1 MLQTVLLGYGLAGEY
16 FHGPLLAA
24 TEGVEVVGVLTTNPE
39 RQERAKRNFPD
50 AVIHTDLATALDS
63 GADLA
68 VVAGA
73 NITHVPQAQTALAA
87 GMHVV
92 VDKPLAPTADSV
104 RELAAQAVAADRH
117 IIAFQNRRWDSDFLT
132 VQRVRDS
139 GAIGDIH
146 RFESRFG
153 KWVPTP
159 KRLWRDS
166 TAPENM
172 GGNLYDLG
180 AHVVDQ
186 ALVLFGP
193 ITSVTAHARPVRAT
207 DIADDDVV
215 IVAQHANGIVSYLVG
230 TTAAAYTL
238 PRFLAL
244 GTRGSARID
253 LTDTQEAY
261 LCNGGSAND
270 PAFGLEEHGVHLRT
284 KGSDYIEFTEPLE
297 RGEWRMFYT
306 KVRDAARGDAP
317 SPVPIEDTILAAT
330 VIDAARESAATGRSV
345 AISATPTSSS

>member
-1 MLQTVLLGYGLAGEY
+1 MVRTVLLGYGLAGES
-16 FHGPLLAA
+16 FHGPLLAT
-24 TEGVEVVGVLTTNPE
+24 TEGVEVIGILTGNPE
-39 RQERAKRNFPD
+39 RQERARRDFPD
-50 AVIHTDLATALDS
+50 AVIHTELATALDS
-63 GADLA
+63 GSDLA

-73 NITHVPQAQTALAA
+73 NITHVPQAQAALAA

-104 RELAAQAVAADRH
+104 RELAAQAASVDRH

-132 VQRVRDS
+132 LLRIRDS

-153 KWVPTP
+153 KWIPTP

-166 TAPENM
+166 TDPENM

-180 AHVVDQ
+180 AHLIDQ

-193 ITSVTAHARPVRAT
+193 ITTVTAHARAVRAS
-207 DIADDDVV
+207 DISDDDAVV
-215 IVAQHANGIVSYLVG
+215 VAQHANGVVSYLVG
-230 TTAAAYTL
+230 TTAAAYPL

-253 LTDTQEAY
+253 LTDTQETY
-261 LCNGGSAND
+261 LRGGGRATD
-270 PAFGLEEHGVHLRT
+270 PQFGVEEHGVHLRT
-284 KGSDYIEFTEPLE
+284 EGSEYVEFTEPLE
-297 RGEWRMFYT
+297 RGQWGTFYA

-317 SPVPIEDTILAAT
+317 SPVPIEDTIMAAT
-330 VIDAARESAATGRSV
+330 VIDAARESSASGRSV
-345 AISATPTSSS
+345 SISATPTSSS

>member
-1 MLQTVLLGYGLAGEY
+1 MLLGYGLAGEY

-24 TEGVEVVGVLTTNPE
+24 TDGVEVVGVLTTNPE
-39 RQERAKRNFPD
+39 RQERARRNFPD
-50 AVIHTDLATALDS
+50 AVIHTELATALDS

-73 NITHVPQAQTALAA
+73 NITHVPQAQAALAA

-92 VDKPLAPTADSV
+92 VDKPLAPTADAV
-104 RELAAQAVAADRH
+104 RELAAQAAAADRH
-117 IIAFQNRRWDSDFLT
+117 VIAFQNRRWDSDFLT
-132 VQRVRDS
+132 MMRVRDS
-139 GAIGDIH
+139 GVIGDIH

-166 TAPENM
+166 TAPEHM

-193 ITSVTAHARPVRAT
+193 ITSVTAHARAVRAT

-215 IVAQHANGIVSYLVG
+215 IVARHANGIVSYLVG

-253 LTDTQEAY
+253 LTDTQEAF
-261 LCNGGSAND
+261 LRNGVSASD
-270 PAFGLEEHGVHLRT
+270 PEFGVEEHGVHLRT
-284 KGSDYIEFTEPLE
+284 EGSEYVEFTEPLE
-297 RGEWRMFYT
+297 HGDWRSFYA
-306 KVRDAARGDAP
+306 KVRDAARGEAA
-317 SPVPIEDTILAAT
+317 SPVPIQETIVAAA

-345 AISATPTSSS
+345 SISSTPTSSS

>member
-1 MLQTVLLGYGLAGEY
+1 VLRTVVLGYGLAGEH
-16 FHGPLLAA
+16 FHGPLLAT

-50 AVIHTDLATALDS
+50 AVIHTELAAALDS

-73 NITHVPQAQTALAA
+73 NITHVPQARAALQA

-92 VDKPLAPTADSV
+92 VDKPLAPTADTV
-104 RELAAQAVAADRH
+104 RELAAQAASVDRH

-132 VQRVRDS
+132 MLRIRDS

-166 TAPENM
+166 TAPEDM

-186 ALVLFGP
+186 AHVLFGP
-193 ITSVTAHARPVRAT
+193 ITSVTAHARAVRAT
-207 DIADDDVV
+207 DIANDDVV
-215 IVAQHANGIVSYLVG
+215 LLAQHANGVVSYLVG

-244 GTRGSARID
+244 GTKGSARID

-261 LCNGGSAND
+261 LRNGGRASD
-270 PAFGLEEHGVHLRT
+270 PEFGVEEHGVHLRT
-284 KGSDYIEFTEPLE
+284 EGSEYVEFTEPLE
-297 RGEWRMFYT
+297 RGGWRDFYG
-306 KVRDAARGDAP
+306 KVRDAARGEAP
-317 SPVPIEDTILAAT
+317 SPVPIEETVMTAA
-330 VIDAARESAATGRSV
+330 VIDAARESSATGRSV
-345 AISATPTSSS
+345 SISSTPTSST

>member
-1 MLQTVLLGYGLAGEY
+1 VLLGYGLAGEY

-24 TEGVEVVGVLTTNPE
+24 TDGVEVVAVLTTNPE
-39 RQERAKRNFPD
+39 RQKRAKQNFPD
-50 AVIHTDLATALDS
+50 AVIHTELSTALDS

-73 NITHVPQAQTALAA
+73 NITHVPQAQAALAA

-92 VDKPLAPTADSV
+92 VDKPLAPTADVV
-104 RELAAQAVAADRH
+104 RELAAQAAAANRH

-132 VQRVRDS
+132 MQRVRDS

-166 TAPENM
+166 TAPEDM

-186 ALVLFGP
+186 ALVLLGP
-193 ITSVTAHARPVRAT
+193 ITSVMAHARAVRAS

-215 IVAQHANGIVSYLVG
+215 IVARHVSGVVSYLVG

-253 LTDTQEAY
+253 LTDTQEAF
-261 LCNGGSAND
+261 LRASGSAND
-270 PAFGLEEHGVHLRT
+270 PAFGIEEHGVHLRT
-284 KGSDYIEFTEPLE
+284 EGSDYQEFTEPLE
-297 RGEWRMFYT
+297 RGGWNSFYA
-306 KVRDAARGDAP
+306 KVRDAALGRSP
-317 SPVPIEDTILAAT
+317 SPVPIDDTVVAAA
-330 VIDAARESAATGRSV
+330 VLDAARESALTGRSV
-345 AISATPTSSS
+345 AINSTPTSSS